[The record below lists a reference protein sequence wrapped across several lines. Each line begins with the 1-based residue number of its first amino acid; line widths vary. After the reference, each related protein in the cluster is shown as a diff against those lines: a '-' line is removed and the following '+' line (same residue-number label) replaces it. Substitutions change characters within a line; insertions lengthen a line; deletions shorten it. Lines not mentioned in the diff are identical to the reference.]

1 MNNKYFLA
9 RIVSRLNPLLNFSN
23 LLTNTAIPSFRIPLP
38 PFCYDSPQHPI
49 LAQECFSQQAIARPI
64 LRVLNWN
71 IAKNNYSSHWQADF
85 GAIVIDHQPDLI
97 FFQEVCIDSI
107 YGQPFQL
114 EGMGWHCAP
123 NFMDRNSQHH
133 FGILTASKVQHR
145 RSIPLQTEHR
155 EPIADTPK
163 TSLITE
169 YRLGWTDQTLMA
181 ANIHGINF
189 VSTWRFQAQLD
200 QLEAQLRDHVGPI
213 ILSGDF
219 NTWNINRM
227 QQLETMTQ
235 RLGLT
240 AVLFPEDEHQ
250 QLKRF
255 LFSNPLDHIF
265 YRGLQV
271 RSDRTAALTHC
282 TSSDHK
288 PMLVE
293 FMIGA

>member
-1 MNNKYFLA
+1 M
-9 RIVSRLNPLLNFSN
+9 LNFFN
-23 LLTNTAIPSFRIPLP
+23 LLTKPTIPSFRIPLP
-38 PFCYDSPQHPI
+38 PFCYDSPQHSV
-49 LAQECFSQQAIARPI
+49 LAQECFSEQVITRPLLKI
-64 LRVLNWN
+64 LNWN
-71 IAKNNYSSHWQADF
+71 IAKNNYSAHWQADLSE
-85 GAIVIDHQPDLI
+85 IMIHHRPDLI
-97 FFQEVCIDSI
+97 FFQEVCIDTTTYS
-107 YGQPFQL
+107 QPFQL
-114 EGMGWHCAP
+114 EDMGWHCVP

-133 FGILTASKVQHR
+133 FGILTASRVQHR
-145 RSIPLQTEHR
+145 RSIPLQSEHR
-155 EPIADTPK
+155 EPISATPK

-169 YRLGWTDQTLMA
+169 YRLSWTDQTLMA

-200 QLEAQLRDHVGPI
+200 QLAAQMRNHVGPI

-227 QQLETMTQ
+227 RQLQTMTQ

-240 AVLFPEDEHQ
+240 AVQFPEDD

-271 RSDRTAALTHC
+271 RSDSIAALTGC

-288 PMLVE
+288 PMVVE
-293 FMIGA
+293 FMIGS